1 MKIFKKSLLILGT
14 CSFLSLSTNLVNAN
28 PTFVPDET
36 IQAINEFNKET
47 NFDIAL
53 TEYRNQ
59 SNSFVVN
66 DMFNNIDLLK
76 AEIEY
81 QIKIAK
87 DNNQIDKVVTLESY
101 LKSLNNNN
109 TFVIEYMNL
118 SNSSFNDYEIANQI
132 QDSINN
138 ILTNVKIDNKNNE
151 SNENNWTD
159 DWSETISAVKNG
171 QDEQRGNPDWYMFT
185 GENYIV
191 RTDDTASEI
200 GDTDASDQGY
210 DFTIDPGEYRIV
222 SGWEKVA
229 LEIRSSSG
237 KDETV
242 KFDEADHEEKIELH
256 AGDEVSVVS
265 LDGQDNYLAMYQIQQ
280 YDE

>member
-59 SNSFVVN
+59 SNSFVVD

-109 TFVIEYMNL
+109 TFGIEYMNL

-151 SNENNWTD
+151 SN
-159 DWSETISAVKNG
+159 
-171 QDEQRGNPDWYMFT
+171 Y
-185 GENYIV
+185 
-191 RTDDTASEI
+191 
-200 GDTDASDQGY
+200 
-210 DFTIDPGEYRIV
+210 
-222 SGWEKVA
+222 
-229 LEIRSSSG
+229 
-237 KDETV
+237 
-242 KFDEADHEEKIELH
+242 
-256 AGDEVSVVS
+256 
-265 LDGQDNYLAMYQIQQ
+265 
-280 YDE
+280 

>member
-59 SNSFVVN
+59 SNSFVVD

-118 SNSSFNDYEIANQI
+118 SN
-132 QDSINN
+132 
-138 ILTNVKIDNKNNE
+138 LTNVKIDNKNNE
-151 SNENNWTD
+151 SN
-159 DWSETISAVKNG
+159 
-171 QDEQRGNPDWYMFT
+171 Y
-185 GENYIV
+185 
-191 RTDDTASEI
+191 
-200 GDTDASDQGY
+200 
-210 DFTIDPGEYRIV
+210 
-222 SGWEKVA
+222 
-229 LEIRSSSG
+229 
-237 KDETV
+237 
-242 KFDEADHEEKIELH
+242 
-256 AGDEVSVVS
+256 
-265 LDGQDNYLAMYQIQQ
+265 
-280 YDE
+280 

>member
-1 MKIFKKSLLILGT
+1 MYSFKKSLLILGT

-151 SNENNWTD
+151 SN
-159 DWSETISAVKNG
+159 
-171 QDEQRGNPDWYMFT
+171 Y
-185 GENYIV
+185 
-191 RTDDTASEI
+191 
-200 GDTDASDQGY
+200 
-210 DFTIDPGEYRIV
+210 
-222 SGWEKVA
+222 
-229 LEIRSSSG
+229 
-237 KDETV
+237 
-242 KFDEADHEEKIELH
+242 
-256 AGDEVSVVS
+256 
-265 LDGQDNYLAMYQIQQ
+265 
-280 YDE
+280 

>member
-59 SNSFVVN
+59 SNSFVVD

-87 DNNQIDKVVTLESY
+87 DNNQIDKVITLESY

-151 SNENNWTD
+151 SN
-159 DWSETISAVKNG
+159 
-171 QDEQRGNPDWYMFT
+171 Y
-185 GENYIV
+185 
-191 RTDDTASEI
+191 
-200 GDTDASDQGY
+200 
-210 DFTIDPGEYRIV
+210 
-222 SGWEKVA
+222 
-229 LEIRSSSG
+229 
-237 KDETV
+237 
-242 KFDEADHEEKIELH
+242 
-256 AGDEVSVVS
+256 
-265 LDGQDNYLAMYQIQQ
+265 
-280 YDE
+280 

>member
-59 SNSFVVN
+59 SNSFVVD

-76 AEIEY
+76 VEIEY

-118 SNSSFNDYEIANQI
+118 SNSSFNDYEIVNQI

-151 SNENNWTD
+151 SN
-159 DWSETISAVKNG
+159 
-171 QDEQRGNPDWYMFT
+171 Y
-185 GENYIV
+185 
-191 RTDDTASEI
+191 
-200 GDTDASDQGY
+200 
-210 DFTIDPGEYRIV
+210 
-222 SGWEKVA
+222 
-229 LEIRSSSG
+229 
-237 KDETV
+237 
-242 KFDEADHEEKIELH
+242 
-256 AGDEVSVVS
+256 
-265 LDGQDNYLAMYQIQQ
+265 
-280 YDE
+280 

>member
-28 PTFVPDET
+28 PTFVSDET

-151 SNENNWTD
+151 SN
-159 DWSETISAVKNG
+159 
-171 QDEQRGNPDWYMFT
+171 Y
-185 GENYIV
+185 
-191 RTDDTASEI
+191 
-200 GDTDASDQGY
+200 
-210 DFTIDPGEYRIV
+210 
-222 SGWEKVA
+222 
-229 LEIRSSSG
+229 
-237 KDETV
+237 
-242 KFDEADHEEKIELH
+242 
-256 AGDEVSVVS
+256 
-265 LDGQDNYLAMYQIQQ
+265 
-280 YDE
+280 

>member
-1 MKIFKKSLLILGT
+1 MKILKKSLLILGT

-87 DNNQIDKVVTLESY
+87 DNNQIDKVITLESY

-151 SNENNWTD
+151 SN
-159 DWSETISAVKNG
+159 
-171 QDEQRGNPDWYMFT
+171 Y
-185 GENYIV
+185 
-191 RTDDTASEI
+191 
-200 GDTDASDQGY
+200 
-210 DFTIDPGEYRIV
+210 
-222 SGWEKVA
+222 
-229 LEIRSSSG
+229 
-237 KDETV
+237 
-242 KFDEADHEEKIELH
+242 
-256 AGDEVSVVS
+256 
-265 LDGQDNYLAMYQIQQ
+265 
-280 YDE
+280 

>member
-59 SNSFVVN
+59 SNSFVVD

-101 LKSLNNNN
+101 LKSLNHNN

-151 SNENNWTD
+151 SN
-159 DWSETISAVKNG
+159 
-171 QDEQRGNPDWYMFT
+171 Y
-185 GENYIV
+185 
-191 RTDDTASEI
+191 
-200 GDTDASDQGY
+200 
-210 DFTIDPGEYRIV
+210 
-222 SGWEKVA
+222 
-229 LEIRSSSG
+229 
-237 KDETV
+237 
-242 KFDEADHEEKIELH
+242 
-256 AGDEVSVVS
+256 
-265 LDGQDNYLAMYQIQQ
+265 
-280 YDE
+280 

>member
-59 SNSFVVN
+59 SNSFVVD

-138 ILTNVKIDNKNNE
+138 ILTNVKIDNE
-151 SNENNWTD
+151 SN
-159 DWSETISAVKNG
+159 
-171 QDEQRGNPDWYMFT
+171 Y
-185 GENYIV
+185 
-191 RTDDTASEI
+191 
-200 GDTDASDQGY
+200 
-210 DFTIDPGEYRIV
+210 
-222 SGWEKVA
+222 
-229 LEIRSSSG
+229 
-237 KDETV
+237 
-242 KFDEADHEEKIELH
+242 
-256 AGDEVSVVS
+256 
-265 LDGQDNYLAMYQIQQ
+265 
-280 YDE
+280 

>member
-1 MKIFKKSLLILGT
+1 MKILKKSLLILGT

-28 PTFVPDET
+28 PTFVTDET

-53 TEYRNQ
+53 TEYSNQ
-59 SNSFVVN
+59 SNSFVVD

-138 ILTNVKIDNKNNE
+138 ILTNVKI
-151 SNENNWTD
+151 
-159 DWSETISAVKNG
+159 
-171 QDEQRGNPDWYMFT
+171 
-185 GENYIV
+185 
-191 RTDDTASEI
+191 EI
-200 GDTDASDQGY
+200 GRAH
-210 DFTIDPGEYRIV
+210 V
-222 SGWEKVA
+222 
-229 LEIRSSSG
+229 
-237 KDETV
+237 
-242 KFDEADHEEKIELH
+242 
-256 AGDEVSVVS
+256 
-265 LDGQDNYLAMYQIQQ
+265 
-280 YDE
+280 

>member
-59 SNSFVVN
+59 SNSFVID

-151 SNENNWTD
+151 SN
-159 DWSETISAVKNG
+159 
-171 QDEQRGNPDWYMFT
+171 Y
-185 GENYIV
+185 
-191 RTDDTASEI
+191 
-200 GDTDASDQGY
+200 
-210 DFTIDPGEYRIV
+210 
-222 SGWEKVA
+222 
-229 LEIRSSSG
+229 
-237 KDETV
+237 
-242 KFDEADHEEKIELH
+242 
-256 AGDEVSVVS
+256 
-265 LDGQDNYLAMYQIQQ
+265 
-280 YDE
+280 

>member
-1 MKIFKKSLLILGT
+1 MKILKKSLLILGT

-28 PTFVPDET
+28 PTFVTDET

-59 SNSFVVN
+59 SNSFVVD

-138 ILTNVKIDNKNNE
+138 ILTTVKIDNKNNE
-151 SNENNWTD
+151 SN
-159 DWSETISAVKNG
+159 
-171 QDEQRGNPDWYMFT
+171 Y
-185 GENYIV
+185 
-191 RTDDTASEI
+191 
-200 GDTDASDQGY
+200 
-210 DFTIDPGEYRIV
+210 
-222 SGWEKVA
+222 
-229 LEIRSSSG
+229 
-237 KDETV
+237 
-242 KFDEADHEEKIELH
+242 
-256 AGDEVSVVS
+256 
-265 LDGQDNYLAMYQIQQ
+265 
-280 YDE
+280 

>member
-1 MKIFKKSLLILGT
+1 MKILKKSLLILGT

-151 SNENNWTD
+151 SN
-159 DWSETISAVKNG
+159 
-171 QDEQRGNPDWYMFT
+171 Y
-185 GENYIV
+185 
-191 RTDDTASEI
+191 
-200 GDTDASDQGY
+200 
-210 DFTIDPGEYRIV
+210 
-222 SGWEKVA
+222 
-229 LEIRSSSG
+229 
-237 KDETV
+237 
-242 KFDEADHEEKIELH
+242 
-256 AGDEVSVVS
+256 
-265 LDGQDNYLAMYQIQQ
+265 
-280 YDE
+280 

>member
-1 MKIFKKSLLILGT
+1 MKILKKSLLILGT

-132 QDSINN
+132 QKSLDDILANITINN
-138 ILTNVKIDNKNNE
+138 RN
-151 SNENNWTD
+151 
-159 DWSETISAVKNG
+159 
-171 QDEQRGNPDWYMFT
+171 DEG
-185 GENYIV
+185 I
-191 RTDDTASEI
+191 
-200 GDTDASDQGY
+200 
-210 DFTIDPGEYRIV
+210 
-222 SGWEKVA
+222 
-229 LEIRSSSG
+229 
-237 KDETV
+237 
-242 KFDEADHEEKIELH
+242 
-256 AGDEVSVVS
+256 
-265 LDGQDNYLAMYQIQQ
+265 
-280 YDE
+280 

>member
-132 QDSINN
+132 QKSLDDILANITINN
-138 ILTNVKIDNKNNE
+138 RN
-151 SNENNWTD
+151 
-159 DWSETISAVKNG
+159 
-171 QDEQRGNPDWYMFT
+171 DEG
-185 GENYIV
+185 I
-191 RTDDTASEI
+191 
-200 GDTDASDQGY
+200 
-210 DFTIDPGEYRIV
+210 
-222 SGWEKVA
+222 
-229 LEIRSSSG
+229 
-237 KDETV
+237 
-242 KFDEADHEEKIELH
+242 
-256 AGDEVSVVS
+256 
-265 LDGQDNYLAMYQIQQ
+265 
-280 YDE
+280 

>member
-59 SNSFVVN
+59 SNSFVVD

-76 AEIEY
+76 VEIEY

-138 ILTNVKIDNKNNE
+138 ILTNVKIDNK
-151 SNENNWTD
+151 
-159 DWSETISAVKNG
+159 I
-171 QDEQRGNPDWYMFT
+171 F
-185 GENYIV
+185 
-191 RTDDTASEI
+191 
-200 GDTDASDQGY
+200 
-210 DFTIDPGEYRIV
+210 
-222 SGWEKVA
+222 
-229 LEIRSSSG
+229 
-237 KDETV
+237 
-242 KFDEADHEEKIELH
+242 KIH
-256 AGDEVSVVS
+256 FK
-265 LDGQDNYLAMYQIQQ
+265 
-280 YDE
+280 

>member
-59 SNSFVVN
+59 SNSFIVD

-87 DNNQIDKVVTLESY
+87 DNNQIDKVITLESY

-151 SNENNWTD
+151 SN
-159 DWSETISAVKNG
+159 
-171 QDEQRGNPDWYMFT
+171 Y
-185 GENYIV
+185 
-191 RTDDTASEI
+191 
-200 GDTDASDQGY
+200 
-210 DFTIDPGEYRIV
+210 
-222 SGWEKVA
+222 
-229 LEIRSSSG
+229 
-237 KDETV
+237 
-242 KFDEADHEEKIELH
+242 
-256 AGDEVSVVS
+256 
-265 LDGQDNYLAMYQIQQ
+265 
-280 YDE
+280 

>member
-59 SNSFVVN
+59 SNSFVVD

-109 TFVIEYMNL
+109 TFVIEFMNL

-151 SNENNWTD
+151 SN
-159 DWSETISAVKNG
+159 
-171 QDEQRGNPDWYMFT
+171 Y
-185 GENYIV
+185 
-191 RTDDTASEI
+191 
-200 GDTDASDQGY
+200 
-210 DFTIDPGEYRIV
+210 
-222 SGWEKVA
+222 
-229 LEIRSSSG
+229 
-237 KDETV
+237 
-242 KFDEADHEEKIELH
+242 
-256 AGDEVSVVS
+256 
-265 LDGQDNYLAMYQIQQ
+265 
-280 YDE
+280 

>member
-87 DNNQIDKVVTLESY
+87 DNNQIDKVITLESY

-138 ILTNVKIDNKNNE
+138 I
-151 SNENNWTD
+151 
-159 DWSETISAVKNG
+159 
-171 QDEQRGNPDWYMFT
+171 Y
-185 GENYIV
+185 
-191 RTDDTASEI
+191 
-200 GDTDASDQGY
+200 
-210 DFTIDPGEYRIV
+210 
-222 SGWEKVA
+222 
-229 LEIRSSSG
+229 
-237 KDETV
+237 
-242 KFDEADHEEKIELH
+242 
-256 AGDEVSVVS
+256 
-265 LDGQDNYLAMYQIQQ
+265 
-280 YDE
+280 

>member
-1 MKIFKKSLLILGT
+1 MKVFKKSLLILGT

-59 SNSFVVN
+59 SNSFVVD

-76 AEIEY
+76 VEIEY

-151 SNENNWTD
+151 SN
-159 DWSETISAVKNG
+159 
-171 QDEQRGNPDWYMFT
+171 Y
-185 GENYIV
+185 
-191 RTDDTASEI
+191 
-200 GDTDASDQGY
+200 
-210 DFTIDPGEYRIV
+210 
-222 SGWEKVA
+222 
-229 LEIRSSSG
+229 
-237 KDETV
+237 
-242 KFDEADHEEKIELH
+242 
-256 AGDEVSVVS
+256 
-265 LDGQDNYLAMYQIQQ
+265 
-280 YDE
+280 

>member
-53 TEYRNQ
+53 TEYHNQ
-59 SNSFVVN
+59 SNNFVVD

-151 SNENNWTD
+151 SN
-159 DWSETISAVKNG
+159 
-171 QDEQRGNPDWYMFT
+171 Y
-185 GENYIV
+185 
-191 RTDDTASEI
+191 
-200 GDTDASDQGY
+200 
-210 DFTIDPGEYRIV
+210 
-222 SGWEKVA
+222 
-229 LEIRSSSG
+229 
-237 KDETV
+237 
-242 KFDEADHEEKIELH
+242 
-256 AGDEVSVVS
+256 
-265 LDGQDNYLAMYQIQQ
+265 
-280 YDE
+280 

>member
-59 SNSFVVN
+59 SNSFVVD

-76 AEIEY
+76 VEIEY

-87 DNNQIDKVVTLESY
+87 DNNQIDKVVTLESF
-101 LKSLNNNN
+101 LKSLNYNN

-151 SNENNWTD
+151 SN
-159 DWSETISAVKNG
+159 
-171 QDEQRGNPDWYMFT
+171 Y
-185 GENYIV
+185 
-191 RTDDTASEI
+191 
-200 GDTDASDQGY
+200 
-210 DFTIDPGEYRIV
+210 
-222 SGWEKVA
+222 
-229 LEIRSSSG
+229 
-237 KDETV
+237 
-242 KFDEADHEEKIELH
+242 
-256 AGDEVSVVS
+256 
-265 LDGQDNYLAMYQIQQ
+265 
-280 YDE
+280 

>member
-1 MKIFKKSLLILGT
+1 MAEVARLQVVIG
-14 CSFLSLSTNLVNAN
+14 AR
-28 PTFVPDET
+28 
-36 IQAINEFNKET
+36 INEFNKET
-47 NFDIAL
+47 NYDIAL

-109 TFVIEYMNL
+109 TLVIEYMNL

-151 SNENNWTD
+151 SN
-159 DWSETISAVKNG
+159 
-171 QDEQRGNPDWYMFT
+171 Y
-185 GENYIV
+185 
-191 RTDDTASEI
+191 
-200 GDTDASDQGY
+200 
-210 DFTIDPGEYRIV
+210 
-222 SGWEKVA
+222 
-229 LEIRSSSG
+229 
-237 KDETV
+237 
-242 KFDEADHEEKIELH
+242 
-256 AGDEVSVVS
+256 
-265 LDGQDNYLAMYQIQQ
+265 
-280 YDE
+280 